1 MISLICRLAGWNF
14 KLKNKN
20 VKKMTYT
27 FDKVMHWVVAIVFI
41 VVAYF
46 LLSRLGGVLLP
57 FLVAWLI
64 AYLFNPIVVL
74 FKRWLRLKT
83 RVIPVII
90 VLLLLVGF
98 LIGLGFLLVPMIE
111 KEIIHGRD
119 LFLQFWEMHETQ
131 DIWQGFIGS
140 VMEYFNGKDIMSII
154 DVQTIESVSEK
165 LMPGILGI
173 LEGTWQFI
181 AGIAIV
187 GISILYLIFI
197 MLDYD
202 NVNMDFKKMI
212 PEKYNDLVLGII
224 HDVEDGMNSYFRGQ
238 ALVAFIV
245 GILFAIGF
253 VIVGLPLGI
262 TVGLFI
268 GVLNLVP
275 YLQTIGIVPVALL
288 AMMKSFE
295 TNESFWIV
303 AVECAAVFLVVQTIQ
318 DMFLV
323 PKIMGKA
330 MGLKPAIIL
339 LALSIWGSLL
349 GFVGMIIAL
358 PLTTLMISYY
368 KRYILK
374 GNKLSK

>member
-1 MISLICRLAGWNF
+1 M
-14 KLKNKN
+14 KNKN

-64 AYLFNPIVVL
+64 AYLLNPIVVL
-74 FKRWLRLKT
+74 FKKWMRLKT

-111 KEIIHGRD
+111 KEIIHGKD
-119 LFLQFWEMHETQ
+119 LFLQFWELRETQ
-131 DIWQGFIGS
+131 DIWQGFLGS
-140 VMEYFNGKDIMSII
+140 VMAYFNGKDIMSMI

-165 LMPGILGI
+165 VMPGILGL

-202 NVNMDFKKMI
+202 KVNMDFKNMI

-245 GILFAIGF
+245 GILFAVGF
-253 VIVGLPLGI
+253 AIVGLPLGI

-295 TNESFWIV
+295 TNESFWII

-318 DMFLV
+318 DMILV

-374 GNKLSK
+374 EK